1 MRNIFLIVCSLIVL
15 IASLSF
21 FPSQLKWIMHADSA
35 SAIITSARC
44 QNAMPRKFIH
54 KRSDCNLGMEFLAPN
69 KQIISFDES
78 IYVRG
83 NDIDET
89 RFIGSGVDVLY
100 QIDNFYDA
108 YLKRRFIYGLITI
121 SIFFFGSLFLLG
133 LSLFRLKRHL
143 RTRY

>member
-1 MRNIFLIVCSLIVL
+1 
-15 IASLSF
+15 
-21 FPSQLKWIMHADSA
+21 MHADSA